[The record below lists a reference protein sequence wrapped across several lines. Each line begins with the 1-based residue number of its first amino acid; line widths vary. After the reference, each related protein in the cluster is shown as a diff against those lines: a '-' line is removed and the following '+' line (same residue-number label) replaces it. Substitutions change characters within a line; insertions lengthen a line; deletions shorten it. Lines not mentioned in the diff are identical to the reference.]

1 MVKDKAMLFVHGD
14 QGLGAEALLI
24 YSFLIWFPFGPN
36 LDLFVPHFT
45 FFSTILTEKED
56 KIKSAAI
63 FGFSSVVIS

>member
-1 MVKDKAMLFVHGD
+1 MAEDKAMLFVHGD

-56 KIKSAAI
+56 
-63 FGFSSVVIS
+63 